1 MSLQQ
6 EIEGLVQSIVD
17 QIEQGRKGSYLA
29 VNQAMIET
37 YWNIGRLIVE
47 EEQKGASK
55 ATYGAQLMEALS
67 KRLTTALGKGFS
79 LTNLFNMRSFYRAYP
94 IFQTVSGKLSWS
106 HYCELISIEDAHK
119 RAFYEQESLQS
130 NWSVRELK
138 RQLESSL
145 FERLLLSSG
154 EVNKSKVIELS
165 KSGHIVRKPSDLI
178 KDPYVFDFL
187 GIPEH
192 KPVLERDLEKK
203 LIRHIEDFLLELGK
217 GFMFVGSQQR
227 ITLGNEHYY
236 VDMVFYNKI
245 LKAYVLIDLKV
256 RKLKHTDIGQMNTY
270 LNYYKA
276 EVNEKIDNAPI
287 GIILCT
293 DKNEI
298 EAKYALGG
306 LNNQMFTSKYVYH
319 LPDKEMLIQEVQKAL
334 SASD

>member
-1 MSLQQ
+1 MDLQQ
-6 EIEGLVQSIVD
+6 EIEKLVEAILH
-17 QIEQGRKGSYLA
+17 QIGQARKELYQ
-29 VNQAMIET
+29 VTNQKMVST

-47 EEQKGASK
+47 GEQKGSNRA
-55 ATYGAQLMEALS
+55 AYGSQQMEQLS
-67 KRLTTALGKGFS
+67 KRLTTSLGKGFS
-79 LTNLFNMRSFYRAYP
+79 LTNLFNMRIFYQCYP
-94 IFQTVSGKLSWS
+94 TFQTVSGKLSWS
-106 HYCELISIEDAHK
+106 HYCELVSIEDKQK
-119 RAFYEQESLQS
+119 RSFYEQEALKS
-130 NWSVRELK
+130 NWSIRELK

-145 FERLLLSSG
+145 YERLLLSSG
-154 EVNKSKVIELS
+154 EVNQSKVLELS
-165 KSGHIVRKPSDLI
+165 KSGHIIEKPSDLI

-187 GIPEH
+187 GIPES
-192 KPVLERDLEKK
+192 KPMLEKDLEQK

-217 GFMFVGSQQR
+217 GFMYVGSQQR

-276 EVNEKIDNAPI
+276 EVNEVSDSDPI

-293 DKNEI
+293 DKNEL

-306 LNNQMFTSKYVYH
+306 LNNQMFASKYVYH
-319 LPDKEMLIQEVQKAL
+319 LPDKEMLIQEVQRAL
-334 SASD
+334 LDK